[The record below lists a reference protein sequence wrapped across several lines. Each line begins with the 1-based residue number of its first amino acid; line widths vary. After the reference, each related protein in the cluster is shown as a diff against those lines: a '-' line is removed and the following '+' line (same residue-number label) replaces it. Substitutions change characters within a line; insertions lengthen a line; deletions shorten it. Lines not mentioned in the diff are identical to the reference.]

1 MINAKKIL
9 IKTRD
14 IIVIMTLILNIIDV
28 KAEVALL
35 SNEVDVHRAL
45 LKKRNK
51 EKDRVK
57 SKEKYY
63 DSLDKYS
70 EKRSDK
76 YSHIEK
82 HTKMRR

>member
-1 MINAKKIL
+1 MIIGDLNFQRLIVVTVRANINEIVRKIMRNAKKIL

-45 LKKRNK
+45 LKKRNI
-51 EKDRVK
+51 R
-57 SKEKYY
+57 
-63 DSLDKYS
+63 
-70 EKRSDK
+70 KR
-76 YSHIEK
+76 
-82 HTKMRR
+82 TG